1 MSLPLELEVDFITP
15 ELILPETLTIPIE
28 QMSCEEYIEHL
39 NYLKSDELP
48 ELKESAAI
56 VVGKLSEEYSKVMFA
71 GRYQILQTSLNDTVE
86 FHMPNELKQFNKD
99 LKIPYMDGD
108 KRKYKQI
115 FEIFEEATNAPKF
128 GRVEFNPARIG
139 DYGKTKNL
147 FRGFPFANDVQVPFK
162 FNFFGDIHSDLSLAT
177 ASEMINHAEV
187 NYPRAVRVIEHIFH
201 NIADGNEALG
211 IQILAYIADILQN
224 PERSP
229 LVALILKSKE
239 KGTGKSILAAIIQA
253 LVGERLS
260 LKTKELN
267 HLIGKHNDHLIDKLV
282 VVGEE
287 LSFGGS
293 HDTNDKIKDLVSSGH
308 QAIEPKFKSVIQV
321 RKYFRLI
328 LCTNKDWAVA
338 ASSDER
344 RYIIAEAA
352 PHQAQNDEYFAPM
365 LDENKKIS
373 KLMLKDLFNFL
384 ISLDIS
390 NVDLSKGVETTGLR
404 NQKIESMSPL
414 EQWWSSVLDDEGI
427 SEHISN
433 TYMHTIKHIDGRLV
447 PKQLVHTAYLEW
459 LEKFKPNDKTRIT
472 NAAAFGRQFIN
483 MASNKN
489 TNLINS
495 KDKKNENKQNCYK
508 FGDIEELKLFFDS
521 NF

>member
-28 QMSCEEYIEHL
+28 QMSCEEYAEYL

-56 VVGKLSEEYSKVMFA
+56 VVNKLSVEYSKVMFG
-71 GRYQILQTSLNDTVE
+71 GRYQILQTSIEDVLE

-99 LKIPYMDGD
+99 LKIPYMAGD
-108 KRKYKQI
+108 KRKYKQV
-115 FEIFEEATNAPKF
+115 FEIFEESTSSPKF
-128 GRVEFNPARIG
+128 GRVEFNPARVG
-139 DYGKTKNL
+139 DYRKTKNL
-147 FRGFPFANDVQVPFK
+147 FKGFPFANDVRVPFK
-162 FNFFGDIHSDLSLAT
+162 GNLFGEVHNDLSLAT
-177 ASEMINHAEV
+177 ASELITHAEV
-187 NYPRAVRVIEHIFH
+187 NYPRAERVVEHIFH
-201 NIADGNEALG
+201 NIADGDELLG
-211 IQILAYIADILQN
+211 IQILAYTADILQN
-224 PERSP
+224 PECSP
-229 LVALILKSKE
+229 LIALILKSKE
-239 KGTGKSILAAIIQA
+239 KGTGKSILAAIIQG
-253 LVGERLS
+253 LVGRRLS

-293 HDTNDKIKDLVSSGH
+293 HDTNDKIKDLVSSSE
-308 QAIEPKFKSVIQV
+308 QSVEPKFKGLIQA

-328 LCTNKDWAVA
+328 LCTNKEWAVA

-352 PHQAQNDEYFAPM
+352 PHQAQNKEYFAPM

-384 ISLDIS
+384 MSLDIT
-390 NVDLSKGVETTGLR
+390 NVDLTKGVETTGLR

-414 EQWWSSVLDDEGI
+414 EQWWASVLEDKGI
-427 SEHISN
+427 SEHITN
-433 TYMHTIKHIDGRLV
+433 TYMHRIEPIDGRLV

-472 NAAAFGRQFIN
+472 NAAAFGRCFIN

-489 TNLINS
+489 TNLING

-508 FGDIEELKLFFDS
+508 FGDIEALKLFFDS